1 MSFDT
6 RLSWPIFLTIIL
18 CLCFPLV
25 EGPFFN
31 SLNIESARVFENLQ
45 ATSLLLCAI
54 ITFFYIKPFTLTSEK
69 KVFWLW
75 AVCWWVLLFGRSTSW
90 GRDYFPEV
98 PKIYF
103 RSISVVLIG
112 AVVFPLFSANL
123 RKEIANKFKTVCIPL
138 WGVIMALMGL
148 IISDSIEQHRLISHY
163 FVNDI
168 ARQDLVE
175 ELYEFP
181 FIFGLFY
188 ISFVIMKQDKIAQ
201 IKINAQ

>member
-6 RLSWPIFLTIIL
+6 RLSWPIFLIIVL

-25 EGPFFN
+25 ETAFFTW
-31 SLNIESARVFENLQ
+31 LNIESVRVFENIQ
-45 ATSLLLCAI
+45 AALLLLFAI
-54 ITFFYIKPFTLTSEK
+54 ITYVYMKPLSLNTDK

-103 RSISVVLIG
+103 RSISVVLI
-112 AVVFPLFSANL
+112 ASVVFPLFNATL
-123 RKEIANKFKTVCIPL
+123 RKEIANKFKTMCIPL

-148 IISDSIEQHRLISHY
+148 IISDSIEHHRWISHY
-163 FVNDI
+163 FVNDV
-168 ARQDLVE
+168 ARRDLVE

-181 FIFGLFY
+181 FIIGLFY
-188 ISFVIMKQDKIAQ
+188 ISFIIMKQDKTADN
-201 IKINAQ
+201 KINTQ